1 MNFLVSLSGLPGVGK
16 TTLAKKLAAL
26 TPAIHLRV
34 DSVETALQ
42 RSILSIH
49 PAEDAGYLALA
60 AIAQDNLLLGFDVIA
75 DTVNPIGISR
85 QLWTKTA
92 SDGAAHLL
100 SVEVICSDKAL
111 HRKRVETRI
120 SDIKGLVVPNWHEV
134 SKRTFEPWKCDRL
147 IVDTAL
153 NSVDECAIM
162 IAKEM
167 DRLRYAPQ

>member
-1 MNFLVSLSGLPGVGK
+1 M
-16 TTLAKKLAAL
+16 
-26 TPAIHLRV
+26 
-34 DSVETALQ
+34 
-42 RSILSIH
+42 
-49 PAEDAGYLALA
+49 ALA
-60 AIAQDNLLLGFDVIA
+60 AIAKDNLLLGFDVIT
-75 DTVNPIGISR
+75 DTVNPIEISR

-100 SVEVICSDKAL
+100 NVEVICSDKAL

-134 SKRTFEPWKCDRL
+134 FKRTFEPWKCDRL

-167 DRLRYAPQ
+167 DRLRDAPQ